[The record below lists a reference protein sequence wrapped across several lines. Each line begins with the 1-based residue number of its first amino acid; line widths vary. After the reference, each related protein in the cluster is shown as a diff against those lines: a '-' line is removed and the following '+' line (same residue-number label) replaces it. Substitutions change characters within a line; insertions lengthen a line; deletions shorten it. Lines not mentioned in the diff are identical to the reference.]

1 MRRHPTSAEGDR
13 TPLVAVPHGRP
24 SRIVRRFGPHTAVT
38 SSSITTLTVSGAPH
52 FLAAVTALWQFSTVV
67 PFCSTFSAEPDTYHA
82 VGIERG
88 IATSSET
95 RPETTSRP
103 ITDPVSASDAANN
116 LVVPLRL

>member
-1 MRRHPTSAEGDR
+1 M
-13 TPLVAVPHGRP
+13 AVPHGRP

-52 FLAAVTALWQFSTVV
+52 FLAAVTALWQSFSTVV